1 MSGRKLCRWK
11 PRRRCSGNY
20 SQTKNKLETQRNRV
34 NGGSRNLA
42 LISPATDSNLILIP
56 NSVFLYFL
64 LTSVFQRCWF
74 IWDGRRVTLRPTT
87 SHGFLAA
94 VKIAFAPALSRAAQ
108 IDVQRV
114 PAVVVAL

>member
-1 MSGRKLCRWK
+1 M
-11 PRRRCSGNY
+11 
-20 SQTKNKLETQRNRV
+20 
-34 NGGSRNLA
+34 A

-114 PAVVVAL
+114 PAVVVALAAGVPAQAEAAACTYCVLSAVAGPT